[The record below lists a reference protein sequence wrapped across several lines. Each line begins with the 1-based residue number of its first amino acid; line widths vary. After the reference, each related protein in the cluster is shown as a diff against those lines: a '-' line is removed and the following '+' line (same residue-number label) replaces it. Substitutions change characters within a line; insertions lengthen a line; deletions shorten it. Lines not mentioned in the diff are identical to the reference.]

1 MRSGFI
7 RDYINIAICEDDENQ
22 LLINKYYIEQWAN
35 FREKRINILLYK
47 NAESFL
53 FNWNYEEDI
62 DIVFLDIKM
71 GQMSRMELARYIRE
85 QDQNISL
92 VFITGESKYVFDGYS
107 VQALNYLL
115 KPVKKED
122 IIPCLDLLFNR
133 NMKYF
138 RNKD

>member
-35 FREKRINILLYK
+35 LREKRINILLYK

-122 IIPCLDLLFNR
+122 IIQCLDLLFNR

>member
-35 FREKRINILLYK
+35 LGEKRINILLYK
-47 NAESFL
+47 NSESFL

-71 GQMSRMELARYIRE
+71 GQMSRMELARYKRE
-85 QDQNISL
+85 Q
-92 VFITGESKYVFDGYS
+92 
-107 VQALNYLL
+107 
-115 KPVKKED
+115 VK
-122 IIPCLDLLFNR
+122 I
-133 NMKYF
+133 YH
-138 RNKD
+138 